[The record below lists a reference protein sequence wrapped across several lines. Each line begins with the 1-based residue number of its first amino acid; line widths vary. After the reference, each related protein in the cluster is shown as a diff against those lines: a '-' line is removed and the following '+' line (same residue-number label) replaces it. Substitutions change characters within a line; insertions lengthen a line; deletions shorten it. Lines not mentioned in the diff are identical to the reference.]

1 MISLFYYDEEKKW
14 KGVMFMKH
22 VEFNLPTIIRA
33 GNGEFQKTGLYLK
46 EIIKGTRI
54 FIVTDPGIEQTG
66 FVIEAI
72 QMLQRQGFETRMFNQ
87 VRPNPR
93 DVDCKAGGEAAREF
107 RADAILALGGG
118 SVIDSA
124 KAIAILQCLGGEPQ
138 DYAGRNN
145 VPEKVTPIAVVP
157 TTAGTGAEVTR
168 SSVITDTAKKIKFT
182 IKDVHIAPALAIV
195 DPELTYGLPAH
206 LTAST
211 GMDALVHAIEAYT
224 CKLSN
229 PISDGLAL
237 QAMKHIYP
245 YLRTAVND
253 GNDQEARYN
262 MMVGSTL
269 AGMAFSHADVASV
282 HCMAEAIGGL
292 YDTPHGIANSMFL
305 PYMVEYN
312 AGADLK
318 KHATIART
326 IGIASPNDSDQDAT
340 TRLVA
345 EMKQLA
351 ADLSIP
357 TFSSLPEVSEDDFDY
372 LAESSYLNGST
383 PSNARKIT
391 KEDYLRLFK
400 NAYSKEY
407 RRISLQK

>member
-1 MISLFYYDEEKKW
+1 MKNIDFY
-14 KGVMFMKH
+14 
-22 VEFNLPTIIRA
+22 LPTIIRA
-33 GNGEFQKTGLYLK
+33 GNGEFKKMGIHLK
-46 EIIKGTRI
+46 EVLEGNRI

-66 FVIEAI
+66 FVNQAI
-72 QMLQRQGFETRMFNQ
+72 QMLEKQGFETRKFNK
-87 VRPNPR
+87 VKPNPR
-93 DVDCKAGGEAAREF
+93 DIDCKNGGEDAKDF
-107 RADAILALGGG
+107 RANAILALGGG

-138 DYAGRNN
+138 DYAGRDN
-145 VPEKVTPIAVVP
+145 VPKKVTPIIVVP

-168 SSVITDTAKKIKFT
+168 SSVITNTAKKIKFT
-182 IKDVHIAPALAIV
+182 IKDVKIAPVLAIV

-211 GMDALVHAIEAYT
+211 GMDALVHAIEAFT
-224 CKLSN
+224 CKRSN
-229 PISDGLAL
+229 PISDGLSL

-245 YLRTAVND
+245 YLRKAVND

-292 YDTPHGIANSMFL
+292 YDTPHGVANSMFL
-305 PYMVEYN
+305 PYIVEYN
-312 AGADLK
+312 AKTELE
-318 KHATIART
+318 KHAVIART
-326 IGIASPNDSDQDAT
+326 IGIASLVDSDRDAT
-340 TRLVA
+340 ARLVD

-351 ADLSIP
+351 VDLSIP
-357 TFSSLPEVSEDDFDY
+357 TFSSLPEVKQDDFDY

-383 PSNARKIT
+383 SSNAREIT
-391 KEDYLRLFK
+391 KEDYLELFK
-400 NAYSKEY
+400 RAYSNELKGVSQY
-407 RRISLQK
+407 

>member
-1 MISLFYYDEEKKW
+1 
-14 KGVMFMKH
+14 MKY

-33 GNGEFQKTGLYLK
+33 GIGEFKKTGSHLK
-46 EIIKGTRI
+46 EIVEGNRI

-66 FVIEAI
+66 FVKEAVT
-72 QMLQRQGFETRMFNQ
+72 MLENQGFEIRTFNK

-93 DVDCKAGGEAAREF
+93 DIDCKVGGEEARDF
-107 RADAILALGGG
+107 SADAILALGGG

-138 DYAGRNN
+138 DYAGRDN
-145 VPEKVTPIAVVP
+145 VPKKVTPIIVVP

-182 IKDVHIAPALAIV
+182 IKDVKIAPILAIV

-211 GMDALVHAIEAYT
+211 GMDALVHAIEAFT
-224 CKLSN
+224 CKRCN

-245 YLRTAVND
+245 YLRKAVND
-253 GNDQEARYN
+253 GNDQKARYN
-262 MMVGSTL
+262 LMVGSTL

-292 YDTPHGIANSMFL
+292 YDTPHGVANSMFL
-305 PYMVEYN
+305 PYIVEYN
-312 AGADLK
+312 AQTELE
-318 KHATIART
+318 KHAIIART
-326 IGIASPNDSDQDAT
+326 IGIASNADSDRDAAK
-340 TRLVA
+340 RLVA

-351 ADLSIP
+351 IDLSIP
-357 TFSSLPEVSEDDFDY
+357 SFSSLPEVNENDFDY

-383 PSNARKIT
+383 SSNARNIT
-391 KEDYLRLFK
+391 KEDYLELFK
-400 NAYSKEY
+400 MAYSNEFKGVSQY
-407 RRISLQK
+407 N